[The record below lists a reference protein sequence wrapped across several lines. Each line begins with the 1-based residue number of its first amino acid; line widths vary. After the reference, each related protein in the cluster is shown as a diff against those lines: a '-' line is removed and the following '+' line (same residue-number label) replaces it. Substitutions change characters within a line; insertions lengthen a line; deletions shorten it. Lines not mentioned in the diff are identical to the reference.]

1 MAFEYGA
8 QKLNIRN
15 PFRFEG
21 LIRSVRGFLLV
32 AIGIYL
38 LIQIQ
43 PLLGT
48 DKPRAWMN
56 LFIGGLFVAGGLK
69 ALGGGLFQVMRFFV
83 GRAAPASLATNVAR
97 EAVNE
102 KEPTLYNASSL
113 HNMLMSKSNPTFVEP
128 IGWFAR
134 AVHSVFPNLIVTP
147 WPIRNVAQNLAM
159 KLTKSL
165 VAIVAFLVASL
176 VVTMVF
182 SGTEG
187 AEVGSTVI
195 SLVLQAT
202 LLVYLG
208 LLWVKLGN
216 PLSRA
221 NMVQLGST
229 TSKGLAL
236 VIIGAIAIPILTA
249 QGWIGFWEQLPA
261 SSRQNL
267 TETVPLLDP
276 VFRTGSLLALT
287 LICATIIAAVAI
299 TLIKARIGMVQI
311 QTSSSEMNNSWR
323 FDLHPRQIFTTLR
336 DLVLMQKRQQ
346 ELPNRIYLDSNDTG
360 DANREN
366 EQFNGDLL
374 AEIQPLVE
382 DKAEPDVL
390 RWARVGGTVAG
401 QVLLL
406 SGALM
411 LWLGADRIL
420 DHAYSM
426 DEIRAM
432 GGNAAQLVS
441 QVFAPMGAT
450 AAILL
455 ASLLLLGF
463 GRTLSR
469 ICHLFWAEIFF
480 KSNIFDLHCEGTV
493 MRATHYRGA
502 DRHSA
507 SSEQDVFSFDAT
519 YFALATEAVSSTFAV
534 SGQHNLEQ
542 PRYLLSLAPCD
553 GFINSVVGD
562 LEEQFRR
569 RNEEIHS
576 EKQADREQRLDYIR
590 QEQEARRTGD
600 MAAQGLATPEQ
611 RASLEADVVSDRD
624 REKIARWEGD
634 AADS

>member
-21 LIRSVRGFLLV
+21 LIRSIRGLLV
-32 AIGIYL
+32 LAIGVYL
-38 LIQIQ
+38 LLQIQ
-43 PLLGT
+43 PLLGS
-48 DKPRAWMN
+48 DKARAWLN
-56 LFIGGLFVAGGLK
+56 LFIGGLFVIGGLK

-83 GRAAPASLATNVAR
+83 GRAAPASLARNVAR

-102 KEPTLYNASSL
+102 REPTLYDSKTL

-128 IGWFAR
+128 VGWFAR

-147 WPIRNVAQNLAM
+147 WPIRNMAQNLAM
-159 KLTKSL
+159 KLTKSF
-165 VAIVAFLVASL
+165 VAIAAFLVASL
-176 VVTMVF
+176 VVIMVF

-195 SLVLQAT
+195 SLILQAT

-216 PLSRA
+216 PLSRQ
-221 NMVQLGST
+221 NMTVLGNT

-236 VIIGAIAIPILTA
+236 VIIGSIALPILIA
-249 QGWIGFWEQLPA
+249 QGWIGLWSEMRPGA
-261 SSRQNL
+261 RQDLANL
-267 TETVPLLDP
+267 MPLLEP
-276 VFRTGSLLALT
+276 VFQTGTLLTLT
-287 LICATIIAAVAI
+287 LICALATAAIAVV
-299 TLIKARIGMVQI
+299 LIKARIRLVSI
-311 QTSSSEMNNSWR
+311 ATSSSEMNNSWR

-346 ELPNRIYLDSNDTG
+346 ELPNRVYLDKNDTG

-374 AEIQPLVE
+374 AEIQPVVE
-382 DKAEPDVL
+382 EKAEPASL
-390 RWARVGGTVAG
+390 RWARAGGTVLA

-406 SGALM
+406 AGALM
-411 LWLGADRIL
+411 LWFGADRIM
-420 DHAYSM
+420 DHVAMM
-426 DEIRAM
+426 DQIRASQM
-432 GGNAAQLVS
+432 GMEQAFTLLFIPAGT
-441 QVFAPMGAT
+441 T
-450 AAILL
+450 AALILS
-455 ASLLLLGF
+455 SLLLLGF
-463 GRTLSR
+463 GRTLAR

-542 PRYLLSLAPCD
+542 PRYLLSLSPCD

-562 LEEQFRR
+562 LEDQFRR
-569 RNEEIHS
+569 RDDEIKS

-600 MAAQGLATPEQ
+600 MAAQGLVAPEQ
-611 RASLEADVVSDRD
+611 RASLEADVINDQD

-634 AADS
+634 TAD